1 MRKLVGTVAILIA
14 FMATNAQV
22 TLDKTYN
29 YSTSVVKLET
39 LGYKYYLMDVPKA
52 QCRIYNLD
60 HSLFKTINLS
70 VPNNFYIADVKYI
83 SENLFDNDDGLE
95 LVYTYYKYNT
105 AQQYYEYNSKIIND
119 DGSVIQSI
127 DGAQYIYLN
136 KTNDDVYKLFAYCFD
151 YSIFPEKVWTNIYNL
166 PETPAVSAYIRS
178 NRPDV
183 LLNVFPNPATETV
196 KVAYSLPEN
205 VNSGKLHLI
214 NNTGRAVDQFTIDNH
229 TDFLSLD
236 ISQFES
242 GIYHY
247 FIEYGNT
254 RTPSKKLIIR

>member
-1 MRKLVGTVAILIA
+1 MKKLVGTIAILITFLA
-14 FMATNAQV
+14 ANAQV
-22 TLDKTYN
+22 TLDKKYD

-60 HSLFKTINLS
+60 HSLFKTINCS
-70 VPNNFYIADVKYI
+70 VPNNFYLLNIQFI
-83 SENLFDNDDGLE
+83 SENLFDNDAGLE
-95 LVYTYYKYNT
+95 LVYTFYKYNT
-105 AQQYYEYNSKIIND
+105 EQQYYEYDSKIIND

-127 DGAQYIYLN
+127 DGAQYIYVN
-136 KTNDDVYKLFAYCFD
+136 KTGDNVYKLFAYCFD

-166 PETPAVSAYIRS
+166 PGTPVVSAYIKS

-183 LLNVFPNPATETV
+183 LLNIFPNPATETV

-205 VNSGKLHLI
+205 INSGELHLI
-214 NNTGRAVDQFTIDNH
+214 DNTGRAVNQFTIDNH

-236 ISQFES
+236 VSQFKS